1 MPSLSLRVGRAAPPW
16 GFTLVE
22 LLVTLSVLAILA
34 MMAVPSMQS
43 HLAARSTAG
52 GADQLMQAL
61 RLARSESIKRLT
73 AVTLCSTRDP
83 HAASPDCGGDWA
95 SGWLV
100 FVDTDRDAAVGGNDL
115 VLKVGAVPASVGGL
129 TEDGGARSVT
139 FEANGLA
146 GRAMAFTVTPAVS
159 DRASTVYTANVWH
172 VCLTVAGQIQIK
184 KGSTQPC

>member
-1 MPSLSLRVGRAAPPW
+1 MPTLPWRVGRTAPPR
-16 GFTLVE
+16 GLTLVE
-22 LLVTLSVLAILA
+22 LLVTLAVVAILA
-34 MMAVPSMQS
+34 MVAVPSMQS

-73 AVTLCSTRDP
+73 PVTLCATSHPD
-83 HAASPDCGGDWA
+83 AVSPDCGGDWA

-100 FVDTDRDAAVGGNDL
+100 FVDSDRDAAVGGNDL
-115 VLKVGAVPASVGGL
+115 VLKVGSVPASAGRL
-129 TEDGGARSVT
+129 AEDAGARSVT

-146 GRAMAFTVTPAVS
+146 GRAMAFTLTPAVS
-159 DRASTVYTANVWH
+159 DRASTADTANVQH

-184 KGSTQPC
+184 KGSALPC

>member
-1 MPSLSLRVGRAAPPW
+1 MPTLPLRVGRTAPPR
-16 GFTLVE
+16 GLTLIE
-22 LLVTLSVLAILA
+22 LLVTLAVVAILA
-34 MMAVPSMQS
+34 MVAVPSMQS

-73 AVTLCSTRDP
+73 TVTLCSTPDP

-129 TEDGGARSVT
+129 AEDAGAHSVT

-146 GRAMAFTVTPAVS
+146 GRAMAFTLTPAVS
-159 DRASTVYTANVWH
+159 HTASTADTANVQH

-184 KGSTQPC
+184 KGSAQAC